1 MTTDTAPANTLVES
15 NGYLY
20 WPAFHTVLRTLK
32 DGSGTIETV
41 VNISGSASDVLVV
54 GNTVYFTEN
63 NTFSFTGG
71 MKSVTIACDTLPCA
85 GTPVRHAA
93 IGTSERGGGLLY
105 QPPSGGIILNRAYR
119 VYWVQATTSPP
130 YQ

>member
-1 MTTDTAPANTLVES
+1 MARLS
-15 NGYLY
+15 
-20 WPAFHTVLRTLK
+20 HSLRTLK
-32 DGSGTIETV
+32 DGSGPIETV

-63 NTFSFTGG
+63 NAFSFTGG

-93 IGTSERGGGLLY
+93 IGTSGKHWLY
-105 QPPSGGIILNRAYR
+105 SINSGGIILNRAYR
-119 VYWVQATTSPP
+119 VYWVQAATSPP
-130 YQ
+130 VQVLN